1 MKIKEYKTCELVEE
15 LSKREG
21 VERIDVSLEEESTV
35 TVRKNDEEIYDST
48 EDGGEII
55 LRIID

>member
-1 MKIKEYKTCELVEE
+1 MGIQEYKTFQLVEE

-21 VERIDVSLEEESTV
+21 VERVDASPEDESSV
-35 TVRKNDEEIYDST
+35 IVRKGDESIYDST